1 MLQYFKI
8 GLLVFLYFIG
18 CIARFLFGQINCEAK
33 KIFVSKSAA
42 VGSGTYVVKK
52 RNKAPF
58 IDTLPQNHWQTL
70 FICL

>member
-1 MLQYFKI
+1 MLEIHIVNPIIYLDEKCARKLQHANF

-52 RNKAPF
+52 GK
-58 IDTLPQNHWQTL
+58 
-70 FICL
+70 